1 MKRYLLTLLIVLAG
15 TLSAKAISYNEAR
28 DRAWFL
34 TDKMAYELNLTP
46 DQYDRVYQVNL
57 DYFMS
62 IAYEADCYGVYWNYR
77 DTDLRYILWDWQYRL
92 YVTLDY
98 FYRPI
103 RWIRSAWHYP
113 ICDHYRY
120 GYYYY
125 ERPRVYVSYHGCN
138 WKRRGH
144 NDVSPYKG
152 WRAERGPGMR
162 DRYDNNRP
170 GGRPGTHNEPGRPS
184 NGRYDG
190 NHNNKGEHADRGN
203 NDNKGGRV
211 DRGNTDNKGGRV
223 DRGNNDNKG
232 EHADRGNR
240 SNSDRNVSTTPNRDR
255 NVNTTPN
262 RDRNVNTTP
271 NRDRNVGTTPSRDR
285 NTTTSPSRDRNVSTT
300 PSRNSNRGGTVSSP
314 SRNQNNGSSNR
325 SSNRSSGRSF
335 GR

>member
-103 RWIRSAWHYP
+103 RWIRAAWHYP

-223 DRGNNDNKG
+223 DRNDHG
-232 EHADRGNR
+232 
-240 SNSDRNVSTTPNRDR
+240 SS
-255 NVNTTPN
+255 
-262 RDRNVNTTP
+262 
-271 NRDRNVGTTPSRDR
+271 RDRNVGTMPGRDR
-285 NTTTSPSRDRNVSTT
+285 STTTTKPSRDRNVGTMPSRNNNVTFNRNRNTNSGAVST
-300 PSRNSNRGGTVSSP
+300 PSRNSNN
-314 SRNQNNGSSNR
+314 RNSGNSNH
-325 SSNRSSGRSF
+325 SSGRSF

>member
-77 DTDLRYILWDWQYRL
+77 ETDLRYILWDWQYRL

-103 RWIRSAWHYP
+103 RWIRAAWHYP

-144 NDVSPYKG
+144 NDVSPYRG

-170 GGRPGTHNEPGRPS
+170 GGRPGTHNEPSRPS

-190 NHNNKGEHADRGN
+190 NHNNKGGHADRGN
-203 NDNKGGRV
+203 HNNKDG
-211 DRGNTDNKGGRV
+211 
-223 DRGNNDNKG
+223 
-232 EHADRGNR
+232 HADRGNR
-240 SNSDRNVSTTPNRDR
+240 GNSDRNIGTMPGRDRSTT
-255 NVNTTPN
+255 TTKPS
-262 RDRNVNTTP
+262 
-271 NRDRNVGTTPSRDR
+271 RDRNVGTMPSRNNNVTFNRNR
-285 NTTTSPSRDRNVSTT
+285 NTNSGAVST
-300 PSRNSNRGGTVSSP
+300 PSRNSNN
-314 SRNQNNGSSNR
+314 RNSGN
-325 SSNRSSGRSF
+325 SNRSSGRSF

>member
-34 TDKMAYELNLTP
+34 TAKMAYELNLTP

-103 RWIRSAWHYP
+103 RWIRAAWHYP

-144 NDVSPYKG
+144 NDVSPYRG

-170 GGRPGTHNEPGRPS
+170 GGRPGTHNEPSRPS

-190 NHNNKGEHADRGN
+190 NHNNKGGHADRGN
-203 NDNKGGRV
+203 HNNKDG
-211 DRGNTDNKGGRV
+211 
-223 DRGNNDNKG
+223 
-232 EHADRGNR
+232 HADRGNR
-240 SNSDRNVSTTPNRDR
+240 GNSDRNVGTMPGRDRSTT
-255 NVNTTPN
+255 TTKPS
-262 RDRNVNTTP
+262 
-271 NRDRNVGTTPSRDR
+271 RDRNVGTMPSRNNNVTFNRNR
-285 NTTTSPSRDRNVSTT
+285 NTNSGAVST
-300 PSRNSNRGGTVSSP
+300 PSRNSNN
-314 SRNQNNGSSNR
+314 RNSGN
-325 SSNRSSGRSF
+325 SNRSSGRSF

>member
-103 RWIRSAWHYP
+103 RWIRAAWHYP

-144 NDVSPYKG
+144 NDVSPYRG

-170 GGRPGTHNEPGRPS
+170 GGRPGTHNEPSRPS

-190 NHNNKGEHADRGN
+190 NHNNKGGHADRGN
-203 NDNKGGRV
+203 HNNKDGH
-211 DRGNTDNKGGRV
+211 T
-223 DRGNNDNKG
+223 
-232 EHADRGNR
+232 DRGNR
-240 SNSDRNVSTTPNRDR
+240 GNSDRNVGTMPGRDRSTT
-255 NVNTTPN
+255 TTKPS
-262 RDRNVNTTP
+262 
-271 NRDRNVGTTPSRDR
+271 RDRNVGTMPSRNNNVTFNRNR
-285 NTTTSPSRDRNVSTT
+285 NTNSGAVST
-300 PSRNSNRGGTVSSP
+300 PSRNSNN
-314 SRNQNNGSSNR
+314 RNSGNSNH
-325 SSNRSSGRSF
+325 SSGRSF

>member
-103 RWIRSAWHYP
+103 RWIRAAWHYP

-144 NDVSPYKG
+144 NDVSPYRG

-170 GGRPGTHNEPGRPS
+170 GGRPGTHNEPSRPS
-184 NGRYDG
+184 NGRYT
-190 NHNNKGEHADRGN
+190 
-203 NDNKGGRV
+203 DNKGGRV

-223 DRGNNDNKG
+223 VRNDHG
-232 EHADRGNR
+232 
-240 SNSDRNVSTTPNRDR
+240 SS
-255 NVNTTPN
+255 
-262 RDRNVNTTP
+262 
-271 NRDRNVGTTPSRDR
+271 RDRNVGTMPGRDR
-285 NTTTSPSRDRNVSTT
+285 STTTTKPSRDRNVGTMPSRNNNVTFNRNRNTNSGAVST
-300 PSRNSNRGGTVSSP
+300 PSRNSNN
-314 SRNQNNGSSNR
+314 RNSGN
-325 SSNRSSGRSF
+325 SNRSSGRSF

>member
-103 RWIRSAWHYP
+103 RWIRAAWHYP

-144 NDVSPYKG
+144 NDVSPYRG

-170 GGRPGTHNEPGRPS
+170 GGRPGTHNEPSRPS

-190 NHNNKGEHADRGN
+190 
-203 NDNKGGRV
+203 NKGGRV
-211 DRGNTDNKGGRV
+211 DRGNTDNKGG
-223 DRGNNDNKG
+223 
-232 EHADRGNR
+232 HADRGNR
-240 SNSDRNVSTTPNRDR
+240 GNSDR

-271 NRDRNVGTTPSRDR
+271 SRDR
-285 NTTTSPSRDRNVSTT
+285 NTTTRPSRDRNVSTT
-300 PSRNSNRGGTVSSP
+300 PSRNSNRGGTVNSP
-314 SRNQNNGSSNR
+314 SRNQNNR

>member
-103 RWIRSAWHYP
+103 RWIRAAWHYP

-144 NDVSPYKG
+144 NDVSPYRG

-170 GGRPGTHNEPGRPS
+170 GGRPGTHNEPSRPS

-190 NHNNKGEHADRGN
+190 NHN
-203 NDNKGGRV
+203 NKGGRV

-223 DRGNNDNKG
+223 VRNDHG
-232 EHADRGNR
+232 
-240 SNSDRNVSTTPNRDR
+240 SS
-255 NVNTTPN
+255 
-262 RDRNVNTTP
+262 
-271 NRDRNVGTTPSRDR
+271 RDRNVGTMPGRDR
-285 NTTTSPSRDRNVSTT
+285 STTTTKPSRDRNVGTMPSRNNNVTFNRNHNTNSGAVST
-300 PSRNSNRGGTVSSP
+300 PSRNSNN
-314 SRNQNNGSSNR
+314 RNSGN
-325 SSNRSSGRSF
+325 SNRSSGRSF

>member
-103 RWIRSAWHYP
+103 RWIRAAWHYP

-144 NDVSPYKG
+144 NDVSPYRG

-170 GGRPGTHNEPGRPS
+170 GGRPGTHNEPSRPS

-190 NHNNKGEHADRGN
+190 NHN
-203 NDNKGGRV
+203 NKGGRV

-223 DRGNNDNKG
+223 VRNDHG
-232 EHADRGNR
+232 
-240 SNSDRNVSTTPNRDR
+240 SS
-255 NVNTTPN
+255 
-262 RDRNVNTTP
+262 
-271 NRDRNVGTTPSRDR
+271 RDRNVGTMPGRDR
-285 NTTTSPSRDRNVSTT
+285 STTTTKPSRDRNVGTMPSRNNNVTFNRDRNTNSGAVST
-300 PSRNSNRGGTVSSP
+300 PSRNSNN
-314 SRNQNNGSSNR
+314 RNSGNSNKEK
-325 SSNRSSGRSF
+325 
-335 GR
+335 

>member
-1 MKRYLLTLLIVLAG
+1 MKRYLLTLLIVLTG
-15 TLSAKAISYNEAR
+15 TLSAKALSYSEAR

-62 IAYEADCYGVYWNYR
+62 IAYESDCYGHYWSYR
-77 DTDLRYILWDWQYRL
+77 DTDLRFILWDWQYRL

-103 RWIRSAWHYP
+103 RWVRSAWHYP

-152 WRAERGPGMR
+152 WRADRGPGMR

-170 GGRPGTHNEPGRPS
+170 GGRPATHNEPTRPS

-190 NHNNKGEHADRGN
+190 NHN
-203 NDNKGGRV
+203 NKGGRV

-223 DRGNNDNKG
+223 DRN
-232 EHADRGNR
+232 DRG
-240 SNSDRNVSTTPNRDR
+240 SS
-255 NVNTTPN
+255 
-262 RDRNVNTTP
+262 
-271 NRDRNVGTTPSRDR
+271 RDRNVGTMPSRERSTTTTRPSRERNVGTMPSRNNNVTLNRDR
-285 NTTTSPSRDRNVSTT
+285 NTKGS
-300 PSRNSNRGGTVSSP
+300 TVSSP
-314 SRNQNNGSSNR
+314 SRSNNS
-325 SSNRSSGRSF
+325 RSSGRSF

>member
-15 TLSAKAISYNEAR
+15 TLSAKALSYSEAR

-62 IAYEADCYGVYWNYR
+62 IAYESDCYGHYWNYR
-77 DTDLRYILWDWQYRL
+77 DTDLRFILWDWQYRL

-103 RWIRSAWHYP
+103 RWVRSAWHYP

-152 WRAERGPGMR
+152 WRADRGPGMR

-170 GGRPGTHNEPGRPS
+170 GGRPGTHNEPTRPS

-190 NHNNKGEHADRGN
+190 NHN
-203 NDNKGGRV
+203 NKGGRV

-223 DRGNNDNKG
+223 DRN
-232 EHADRGNR
+232 DRG
-240 SNSDRNVSTTPNRDR
+240 SS
-255 NVNTTPN
+255 
-262 RDRNVNTTP
+262 
-271 NRDRNVGTTPSRDR
+271 RDRNVGTTTNRERSTTTTRPSRER
-285 NTTTSPSRDRNVSTT
+285 NVGTMPSRNNNVTFNRDHSTNRGAVST
-300 PSRNSNRGGTVSSP
+300 PSRNSNN
-314 SRNQNNGSSNR
+314 RNSGN
-325 SSNRSSGRSF
+325 SNRSSGRSF

>member
-1 MKRYLLTLLIVLAG
+1 MKRYLLTLLIILAG

-103 RWIRSAWHYP
+103 RWIRAAWHYP

-144 NDVSPYKG
+144 NDVSPYRG

-170 GGRPGTHNEPGRPS
+170 GGRPGTHNEPSRPS

-190 NHNNKGEHADRGN
+190 
-203 NDNKGGRV
+203 NKGGRV

-223 DRGNNDNKG
+223 DRGNTDNKG
-232 EHADRGNR
+232 GHTDRGNR
-240 SNSDRNVSTTPNRDR
+240 GNSDR

-271 NRDRNVGTTPSRDR
+271 SRDR
-285 NTTTSPSRDRNVSTT
+285 NTTTRPSRDRNVSTT

-314 SRNQNNGSSNR
+314 SRNQNNR
-325 SSNRSSGRSF
+325 SSNSSGGRSF

>member
-1 MKRYLLTLLIVLAG
+1 MKRYLLTLLIILAG

-103 RWIRSAWHYP
+103 RWIRAAWHYP

-144 NDVSPYKG
+144 NDVSPYRG

-170 GGRPGTHNEPGRPS
+170 GGRPGTHNEPSRPS

-190 NHNNKGEHADRGN
+190 NHNNKGGHADRGN
-203 NDNKGGRV
+203 HNNKDG
-211 DRGNTDNKGGRV
+211 
-223 DRGNNDNKG
+223 
-232 EHADRGNR
+232 HADRGNR
-240 SNSDRNVSTTPNRDR
+240 GNSDRNVGTMPGRDRSTT
-255 NVNTTPN
+255 TTKPS
-262 RDRNVNTTP
+262 
-271 NRDRNVGTTPSRDR
+271 RDRNVGTMPSRNNNVTFNRNR
-285 NTTTSPSRDRNVSTT
+285 NTNSGAVST
-300 PSRNSNRGGTVSSP
+300 PSRNSNN
-314 SRNQNNGSSNR
+314 RNSGNSNH
-325 SSNRSSGRSF
+325 SSGRSF

>member
-103 RWIRSAWHYP
+103 RWIRAAWHYP

-144 NDVSPYKG
+144 NDVSPYRG

-170 GGRPGTHNEPGRPS
+170 GGRPGTHNEPSRPS

-190 NHNNKGEHADRGN
+190 NHNNKGGHADRVNHN
-203 NDNKGGRV
+203 NKDG
-211 DRGNTDNKGGRV
+211 
-223 DRGNNDNKG
+223 
-232 EHADRGNR
+232 HADRVNR
-240 SNSDRNVSTTPNRDR
+240 GNSDRNVNTTPNSDRNVGTTPNRDR
-255 NVNTTPN
+255 NVS
-262 RDRNVNTTP
+262 
-271 NRDRNVGTTPSRDR
+271 TTPSRDR
-285 NTTTSPSRDRNVSTT
+285 NTTTRPSRDRNVSTT

-314 SRNQNNGSSNR
+314 SRNQNNR
-325 SSNRSSGRSF
+325 SSNRSGGRSF

>member
-15 TLSAKAISYNEAR
+15 TLSAKALSYSEAR

-57 DYFMS
+57 DYFLS
-62 IAYEADCYGVYWNYR
+62 IACESDCHSRYWHYR
-77 DTDLRYILWDWQYRL
+77 DTDLRFILWDWQYRL

-103 RWIRSAWHYP
+103 RWVRAAWHYP

-125 ERPRVYVSYHGCN
+125 ERPRVYVSYKGCS

-152 WRAERGPGMR
+152 WRADRGPGMR

-170 GGRPGTHNEPGRPS
+170 GGRPGTHNEPTRPH

-190 NHNNKGEHADRGN
+190 NHN
-203 NDNKGGRV
+203 NKGGRV

-223 DRGNNDNKG
+223 DRNDQ
-232 EHADRGNR
+232 NR
-240 SNSDRNVSTTPNRDR
+240 N
-255 NVNTTPN
+255 
-262 RDRNVNTTP
+262 
-271 NRDRNVGTTPSRDR
+271 RNVGTTTTRERSTTTTRPSRERNVGTMPSRNNNVTLNRDR
-285 NTTTSPSRDRNVSTT
+285 NTKGS
-300 PSRNSNRGGTVSSP
+300 TVSSP
-314 SRNQNNGSSNR
+314 SRSN
-325 SSNRSSGRSF
+325 SNRSSGRRF

>member
-103 RWIRSAWHYP
+103 RWIRAAWHYP

-144 NDVSPYKG
+144 NDVSPYRG

-170 GGRPGTHNEPGRPS
+170 GGRPGTHNEPSRPN

-190 NHNNKGEHADRGN
+190 NHNNKDG
-203 NDNKGGRV
+203 
-211 DRGNTDNKGGRV
+211 
-223 DRGNNDNKG
+223 
-232 EHADRGNR
+232 HADRGNR
-240 SNSDRNVSTTPNRDR
+240 SNSDRNVGTMPGRDRSTT
-255 NVNTTPN
+255 TTKPS
-262 RDRNVNTTP
+262 
-271 NRDRNVGTTPSRDR
+271 RDRNVGTMPSRNNNVTFNRNR
-285 NTTTSPSRDRNVSTT
+285 NTNSGAVST
-300 PSRNSNRGGTVSSP
+300 PSRNSNN
-314 SRNQNNGSSNR
+314 RNSGNSNR
-325 SSNRSSGRSF
+325 SSVRSF

>member
-103 RWIRSAWHYP
+103 RWIRAAWHYP

-144 NDVSPYKG
+144 NDVSPYRG

-170 GGRPGTHNEPGRPS
+170 SGRPGTHNEPSRPS

-190 NHNNKGEHADRGN
+190 
-203 NDNKGGRV
+203 NKGGRV

-223 DRGNNDNKG
+223 DRGNTDNKG
-232 EHADRGNR
+232 GHADRGNR
-240 SNSDRNVSTTPNRDR
+240 GNSDR

-271 NRDRNVGTTPSRDR
+271 SRDR
-285 NTTTSPSRDRNVSTT
+285 NTTTRPSRDRNVSTT

-314 SRNQNNGSSNR
+314 SRNQNNR
-325 SSNRSSGRSF
+325 SSNRSGGRSF

>member
-103 RWIRSAWHYP
+103 RWIRAAWHYP

-144 NDVSPYKG
+144 NDVSPYRG

-170 GGRPGTHNEPGRPS
+170 GGRPGTHNEPSRPS

-190 NHNNKGEHADRGN
+190 NHN
-203 NDNKGGRV
+203 NKGGRV

-223 DRGNNDNKG
+223 VRNDHG
-232 EHADRGNR
+232 
-240 SNSDRNVSTTPNRDR
+240 SS
-255 NVNTTPN
+255 
-262 RDRNVNTTP
+262 
-271 NRDRNVGTTPSRDR
+271 RDRNVGTMPGRDR
-285 NTTTSPSRDRNVSTT
+285 STTTTKPSRDRNVGTMPSRNNNVTFNRNRNTNSGAVST
-300 PSRNSNRGGTVSSP
+300 PSRNSNN
-314 SRNQNNGSSNR
+314 RNSGN
-325 SSNRSSGRSF
+325 SNRSSGRSF

>member
-103 RWIRSAWHYP
+103 RWIRAAWHYP

-144 NDVSPYKG
+144 NDVSPYRG

-170 GGRPGTHNEPGRPS
+170 SGRPGTHNEPSRSS

-190 NHNNKGEHADRGN
+190 NHNNKGGHADRGN
-203 NDNKGGRV
+203 HNNKDG
-211 DRGNTDNKGGRV
+211 
-223 DRGNNDNKG
+223 
-232 EHADRGNR
+232 HADRGNR
-240 SNSDRNVSTTPNRDR
+240 GNSDRNVGTMPGRDRSTT
-255 NVNTTPN
+255 TTKPS
-262 RDRNVNTTP
+262 
-271 NRDRNVGTTPSRDR
+271 RDRNVGTMPSRNNNVTFNRNR
-285 NTTTSPSRDRNVSTT
+285 NTNSGAVST
-300 PSRNSNRGGTVSSP
+300 PSRNSNN
-314 SRNQNNGSSNR
+314 RNSGNSNH
-325 SSNRSSGRSF
+325 SSGRSF

>member
-103 RWIRSAWHYP
+103 RWIRAAWHYP

-144 NDVSPYKG
+144 NDISPYRG

-170 GGRPGTHNEPGRPS
+170 GGRPGTHNEPSRPS

-190 NHNNKGEHADRGN
+190 NHNNKGGHADRGHHN
-203 NDNKGGRV
+203 NKDG
-211 DRGNTDNKGGRV
+211 
-223 DRGNNDNKG
+223 
-232 EHADRGNR
+232 HADRGNR
-240 SNSDRNVSTTPNRDR
+240 GNSDRNVNTTPNSDRNVGTTPNRDR
-255 NVNTTPN
+255 NVS
-262 RDRNVNTTP
+262 
-271 NRDRNVGTTPSRDR
+271 TTPSRDR
-285 NTTTSPSRDRNVSTT
+285 NTTTRPSRDRNVSTT

-314 SRNQNNGSSNR
+314 SRNQNNR
-325 SSNRSSGRSF
+325 SSNSSGGRSF

>member
-103 RWIRSAWHYP
+103 RWIRAAWHYP

-144 NDVSPYKG
+144 NDVSPYRG

-170 GGRPGTHNEPGRPS
+170 GGRPGTHNEPSRPS

-190 NHNNKGEHADRGN
+190 NHNNKGGRADRGN
-203 NDNKGGRV
+203 HNNKDG
-211 DRGNTDNKGGRV
+211 
-223 DRGNNDNKG
+223 
-232 EHADRGNR
+232 HADRGNR
-240 SNSDRNVSTTPNRDR
+240 GNSDRNVGTMPGRDRSTT
-255 NVNTTPN
+255 TTKPS
-262 RDRNVNTTP
+262 
-271 NRDRNVGTTPSRDR
+271 RDRNVGTMPSRNNNVTFNRNR
-285 NTTTSPSRDRNVSTT
+285 NTNSGAVST
-300 PSRNSNRGGTVSSP
+300 PSRNSNN
-314 SRNQNNGSSNR
+314 RNSGNSNH
-325 SSNRSSGRSF
+325 SSGRSF

>member
-103 RWIRSAWHYP
+103 RWIRAAWHYP

-144 NDVSPYKG
+144 NDVSPYRG

-170 GGRPGTHNEPGRPS
+170 GGRPGTHNEPSRPS

-190 NHNNKGEHADRGN
+190 NHNNKGGHADRGN
-203 NDNKGGRV
+203 HNNKDGHA
-211 DRGNTDNKGGRV
+211 DRGNHNNKDG
-223 DRGNNDNKG
+223 
-232 EHADRGNR
+232 HADRGNR
-240 SNSDRNVSTTPNRDR
+240 GNSDRNVGTMPGRDRSTT
-255 NVNTTPN
+255 TTKPS
-262 RDRNVNTTP
+262 
-271 NRDRNVGTTPSRDR
+271 RDRNVGTMPSRNNNVTFNRNR
-285 NTTTSPSRDRNVSTT
+285 NTNSGAVST
-300 PSRNSNRGGTVSSP
+300 PSRNSNN
-314 SRNQNNGSSNR
+314 RNSGN
-325 SSNRSSGRSF
+325 SNRSSGRSF

>member
-103 RWIRSAWHYP
+103 RWIRAAWHYP

-144 NDVSPYKG
+144 NDISPYRG

-170 GGRPGTHNEPGRPS
+170 GGRPGTHNEPSRPS

-190 NHNNKGEHADRGN
+190 NHNNKGGHVDRGN
-203 NDNKGGRV
+203 NDNKGG
-211 DRGNTDNKGGRV
+211 
-223 DRGNNDNKG
+223 
-232 EHADRGNR
+232 HADRGNR
-240 SNSDRNVSTTPNRDR
+240 GNSDRNVNTTPNSDRNVGTTPNRDR
-255 NVNTTPN
+255 NVS
-262 RDRNVNTTP
+262 
-271 NRDRNVGTTPSRDR
+271 TTPSRDR
-285 NTTTSPSRDRNVSTT
+285 NTTTRPSRDRNVSTT

-314 SRNQNNGSSNR
+314 SRNQNNR
-325 SSNRSSGRSF
+325 SSNRSGGRSF

>member
-1 MKRYLLTLLIVLAG
+1 MKRYLLTLLIVLTG
-15 TLSAKAISYNEAR
+15 TLSAKALSYSEAR

-62 IAYEADCYGVYWNYR
+62 IAYESDCYGHYWSYR
-77 DTDLRYILWDWQYRL
+77 DTDLRFILWDWQYRL

-103 RWIRSAWHYP
+103 RWVRTAWHYP

-152 WRAERGPGMR
+152 WRADRGPGMR

-170 GGRPGTHNEPGRPS
+170 GGRPATHNEPTRPS

-190 NHNNKGEHADRGN
+190 NHN
-203 NDNKGGRV
+203 NKGGRV

-223 DRGNNDNKG
+223 DRN
-232 EHADRGNR
+232 DRG
-240 SNSDRNVSTTPNRDR
+240 SS
-255 NVNTTPN
+255 
-262 RDRNVNTTP
+262 
-271 NRDRNVGTTPSRDR
+271 RDRNVGTMPSRDR
-285 NTTTSPSRDRNVSTT
+285 STTTTKPSRDRNVGTMPSRNNNVTFNRNRNTNSGAVST
-300 PSRNSNRGGTVSSP
+300 PSRNSNN
-314 SRNQNNGSSNR
+314 RNSGN
-325 SSNRSSGRSF
+325 SNRSSGRSF

>member
-103 RWIRSAWHYP
+103 RWIRAAWHYP

-144 NDVSPYKG
+144 NDVSPYRG

-170 GGRPGTHNEPGRPS
+170 GGRPGTHNESTRPN

-190 NHNNKGEHADRGN
+190 NH
-203 NDNKGGRV
+203 
-211 DRGNTDNKGGRV
+211 DNKGGRV

-232 EHADRGNR
+232 GRVNRDDRG
-240 SNSDRNVSTTPNRDR
+240 S
-255 NVNTTPN
+255 
-262 RDRNVNTTP
+262 
-271 NRDRNVGTTPSRDR
+271 SRDR
-285 NTTTSPSRDRNVSTT
+285 NIGTTTNNNRSTTTRPSRERNVSTT
-300 PSRNSNRGGTVSSP
+300 PSRNSNRGGTVSTP
-314 SRNQNNGSSNR
+314 SRSQNSG

>member
-15 TLSAKAISYNEAR
+15 TLSTKAISYNEAR

-103 RWIRSAWHYP
+103 RWIRAAWHYP

-144 NDVSPYKG
+144 NDVSPYRG

-170 GGRPGTHNEPGRPS
+170 GGRPGTHNEPSRPS

-190 NHNNKGEHADRGN
+190 NHNNKGGHADRGN
-203 NDNKGGRV
+203 TDNKGGRV
-211 DRGNTDNKGGRV
+211 DRGNTDNKGG
-223 DRGNNDNKG
+223 
-232 EHADRGNR
+232 HADRGNR
-240 SNSDRNVSTTPNRDR
+240 GNSDR

-262 RDRNVNTTP
+262 SDRNVN
-271 NRDRNVGTTPSRDR
+271 TTPSRDR
-285 NTTTSPSRDRNVSTT
+285 NTTTRPSRDRNVSTT

-314 SRNQNNGSSNR
+314 SRNQNNR
-325 SSNRSSGRSF
+325 SSNSSGGRSF

>member
-103 RWIRSAWHYP
+103 RWIRAAWHYP

-144 NDVSPYKG
+144 NDVSPYRG

-170 GGRPGTHNEPGRPS
+170 SGRPGTHNEPSRPS

-190 NHNNKGEHADRGN
+190 NHNNKGGHADRGN
-203 NDNKGGRV
+203 HNNKDG
-211 DRGNTDNKGGRV
+211 
-223 DRGNNDNKG
+223 
-232 EHADRGNR
+232 HADRGNR
-240 SNSDRNVSTTPNRDR
+240 GNSDRNVGTMPSRDRSTT
-255 NVNTTPN
+255 TTKPS
-262 RDRNVNTTP
+262 
-271 NRDRNVGTTPSRDR
+271 RDRNVGTMPSRNNNVTFNRNR
-285 NTTTSPSRDRNVSTT
+285 NTNSGAVST
-300 PSRNSNRGGTVSSP
+300 PSRNSNN
-314 SRNQNNGSSNR
+314 RNSGN
-325 SSNRSSGRSF
+325 SNRSSGRRF

>member
-77 DTDLRYILWDWQYRL
+77 ETDLRYILWDWQYRL

-103 RWIRSAWHYP
+103 RWIRAAWHYP

-144 NDVSPYKG
+144 NDVSPYRG

-170 GGRPGTHNEPGRPS
+170 GGRPGTHNEPSRPS

-190 NHNNKGEHADRGN
+190 NHNNKGGHADRGN
-203 NDNKGGRV
+203 HNNKDG
-211 DRGNTDNKGGRV
+211 
-223 DRGNNDNKG
+223 
-232 EHADRGNR
+232 HADRGNR
-240 SNSDRNVSTTPNRDR
+240 GNSDR

-262 RDRNVNTTP
+262 SDRNVN
-271 NRDRNVGTTPSRDR
+271 TTPSRDR
-285 NTTTSPSRDRNVSTT
+285 NTTTRPSRDRNVSTT

-314 SRNQNNGSSNR
+314 SRNQNNR

>member
-77 DTDLRYILWDWQYRL
+77 DTDLRYILWDGQYRL

-103 RWIRSAWHYP
+103 RWIRAAWHYP

-144 NDVSPYKG
+144 NDVSPYRG

-162 DRYDNNRP
+162 ARYDNNRP
-170 GGRPGTHNEPGRPS
+170 GGRPGTHNEPSRPS

-190 NHNNKGEHADRGN
+190 NHN
-203 NDNKGGRV
+203 NKGGRV

-223 DRGNNDNKG
+223 VRNDHG
-232 EHADRGNR
+232 
-240 SNSDRNVSTTPNRDR
+240 SS
-255 NVNTTPN
+255 
-262 RDRNVNTTP
+262 
-271 NRDRNVGTTPSRDR
+271 RDRNVGTMPGRDR
-285 NTTTSPSRDRNVSTT
+285 STTTTKPSRDRNVGTMPSRNNNVTFNRNRNTNSGAVST
-300 PSRNSNRGGTVSSP
+300 PSRNSNN
-314 SRNQNNGSSNR
+314 RNSGN
-325 SSNRSSGRSF
+325 SNRSSGRSF

>member
-103 RWIRSAWHYP
+103 RWIRAAWHYP

-144 NDVSPYKG
+144 NDVSPYRG

-170 GGRPGTHNEPGRPS
+170 GGRPGTHNEPSRPS

-190 NHNNKGEHADRGN
+190 NHNNKGGHADRGN
-203 NDNKGGRV
+203 HNNKDG
-211 DRGNTDNKGGRV
+211 
-223 DRGNNDNKG
+223 
-232 EHADRGNR
+232 HADRGNR
-240 SNSDRNVSTTPNRDR
+240 GNSDR

-271 NRDRNVGTTPSRDR
+271 SRDR
-285 NTTTSPSRDRNVSTT
+285 NTTTRPSRDRNVSTT

-314 SRNQNNGSSNR
+314 SRNQNNR
-325 SSNRSSGRSF
+325 SSNRSGGRSF

>member
-103 RWIRSAWHYP
+103 RWIRAAWHYP

-144 NDVSPYKG
+144 NDVSPYRG

-162 DRYDNNRP
+162 DRYDNNRL
-170 GGRPGTHNEPGRPS
+170 GG
-184 NGRYDG
+184 YDG
-190 NHNNKGEHADRGN
+190 NHN
-203 NDNKGGRV
+203 NKGGRV

-223 DRGNNDNKG
+223 VRNDRG
-232 EHADRGNR
+232 
-240 SNSDRNVSTTPNRDR
+240 SS
-255 NVNTTPN
+255 
-262 RDRNVNTTP
+262 
-271 NRDRNVGTTPSRDR
+271 RDRNVGTMPSRDR
-285 NTTTSPSRDRNVSTT
+285 STTTTKPSRDRNVGTMPSRNNNVTFNRNRNTNSGAVST
-300 PSRNSNRGGTVSSP
+300 PSRNSNN
-314 SRNQNNGSSNR
+314 RNSGNSNR
-325 SSNRSSGRSF
+325 SSVRSF

>member
-1 MKRYLLTLLIVLAG
+1 MKRYLLTLLIILAG

-77 DTDLRYILWDWQYRL
+77 ETDLRYILWDWQYRL

-103 RWIRSAWHYP
+103 RWIRAAWHYP

-144 NDVSPYKG
+144 NDVSPYRG

-170 GGRPGTHNEPGRPS
+170 GGRPGTHNEPSRPS

-190 NHNNKGEHADRGN
+190 NHN
-203 NDNKGGRV
+203 NKGGRV

-223 DRGNNDNKG
+223 VRNDHG
-232 EHADRGNR
+232 
-240 SNSDRNVSTTPNRDR
+240 SS
-255 NVNTTPN
+255 
-262 RDRNVNTTP
+262 
-271 NRDRNVGTTPSRDR
+271 RDRNVGTMPGRDR
-285 NTTTSPSRDRNVSTT
+285 STTTTKPSRDRNVGTMPSRNNNVTFNRNRNTNSGAVST
-300 PSRNSNRGGTVSSP
+300 PSRNSNN
-314 SRNQNNGSSNR
+314 RNSGN
-325 SSNRSSGRSF
+325 SNRSSGRSF

>member
-15 TLSAKAISYNEAR
+15 TLSAKAISYSEAR

-57 DYFMS
+57 DYFLS
-62 IAYEADCYGVYWNYR
+62 IACESDCHSRYWHYR
-77 DTDLRYILWDWQYRL
+77 DTDLRFILWDWQYRL

-103 RWIRSAWHYP
+103 RWVRAAWHYP

-144 NDVSPYKG
+144 NDVSPYRG

-170 GGRPGTHNEPGRPS
+170 GGRPGTHNEATRPN

-190 NHNNKGEHADRGN
+190 NH
-203 NDNKGGRV
+203 
-211 DRGNTDNKGGRV
+211 DNKGGRV

-232 EHADRGNR
+232 GRVNRGNNDNKGGRVNRDDRG
-240 SNSDRNVSTTPNRDR
+240 S
-255 NVNTTPN
+255 
-262 RDRNVNTTP
+262 
-271 NRDRNVGTTPSRDR
+271 SRDR
-285 NTTTSPSRDRNVSTT
+285 NIGTTTNNNRSTTTRPSRERNVSTT
-300 PSRNSNRGGTVSSP
+300 PSRNSNRGGTVSTP
-314 SRNQNNGSSNR
+314 SRSQNSG

>member
-15 TLSAKAISYNEAR
+15 TLSAKALSYNEAR

-103 RWIRSAWHYP
+103 RWIRAAWHYP

-144 NDVSPYKG
+144 NDVSPYRG

-170 GGRPGTHNEPGRPS
+170 GGRPGTHNEPSRPS

-190 NHNNKGEHADRGN
+190 
-203 NDNKGGRV
+203 NKGGRV
-211 DRGNTDNKGGRV
+211 DRGNTDNKGG
-223 DRGNNDNKG
+223 
-232 EHADRGNR
+232 HADRGNR
-240 SNSDRNVSTTPNRDR
+240 GNSDR

-271 NRDRNVGTTPSRDR
+271 SRDR
-285 NTTTSPSRDRNVSTT
+285 NTTTRPSRDRNVSTT
-300 PSRNSNRGGTVSSP
+300 PSRNSNRGGTVNSP
-314 SRNQNNGSSNR
+314 SRNQNNR

>member
-77 DTDLRYILWDWQYRL
+77 ETDLRYILWDWQYRL

-103 RWIRSAWHYP
+103 RWIRAAWHYP

-144 NDVSPYKG
+144 NDVSPYRG

-170 GGRPGTHNEPGRPS
+170 GGRPGTHNEPSRPS

-190 NHNNKGEHADRGN
+190 
-203 NDNKGGRV
+203 NKGGRV

-223 DRGNNDNKG
+223 DRGNTDNKG
-232 EHADRGNR
+232 RHADRGNR
-240 SNSDRNVSTTPNRDR
+240 GNSDR

-262 RDRNVNTTP
+262 RDRN
-271 NRDRNVGTTPSRDR
+271 
-285 NTTTSPSRDRNVSTT
+285 TTTRPSRDRNVSTT
-300 PSRNSNRGGTVSSP
+300 PSRNSNRGGTVNSP
-314 SRNQNNGSSNR
+314 SRNQNNR
-325 SSNRSSGRSF
+325 SSNRSGGRSF

>member
-1 MKRYLLTLLIVLAG
+1 MKRYLLPLLIVLAG

-103 RWIRSAWHYP
+103 RWIRAAWHYP

-144 NDVSPYKG
+144 NDVSPYRG

-170 GGRPGTHNEPGRPS
+170 SGRPGTHNEPSRPS

-190 NHNNKGEHADRGN
+190 NHNNKGGHADRGN
-203 NDNKGGRV
+203 HNNKDG
-211 DRGNTDNKGGRV
+211 
-223 DRGNNDNKG
+223 
-232 EHADRGNR
+232 HADRGNR
-240 SNSDRNVSTTPNRDR
+240 GNSDRNVGTMPGRDRSTT
-255 NVNTTPN
+255 TTKPS
-262 RDRNVNTTP
+262 
-271 NRDRNVGTTPSRDR
+271 RDRNVGTMPSRNNNVTFNRNR
-285 NTTTSPSRDRNVSTT
+285 NTNSGAVST
-300 PSRNSNRGGTVSSP
+300 PSRNSNN
-314 SRNQNNGSSNR
+314 RNSGN
-325 SSNRSSGRSF
+325 SNRSSGRSF

>member
-103 RWIRSAWHYP
+103 RWIRAAWHYP

-144 NDVSPYKG
+144 NDISPYRG

-170 GGRPGTHNEPGRPS
+170 GGRPGTHNEPSRPS

-190 NHNNKGEHADRGN
+190 NHNNKGGHADRGN
-203 NDNKGGRV
+203 HNNKDG
-211 DRGNTDNKGGRV
+211 
-223 DRGNNDNKG
+223 
-232 EHADRGNR
+232 HADRGNR
-240 SNSDRNVSTTPNRDR
+240 SNSDRNVGTMPGRDRSTT
-255 NVNTTPN
+255 TTKPS
-262 RDRNVNTTP
+262 
-271 NRDRNVGTTPSRDR
+271 RDRNVGTMPSRNNNVTFNRNR
-285 NTTTSPSRDRNVSTT
+285 NTNSGAVST
-300 PSRNSNRGGTVSSP
+300 PSRNSNN
-314 SRNQNNGSSNR
+314 RNSGN
-325 SSNRSSGRSF
+325 SNRSSGRSF

>member
-1 MKRYLLTLLIVLAG
+1 MKRYLLTLLIILAG

-103 RWIRSAWHYP
+103 RWIRAAWHYP

-144 NDVSPYKG
+144 NDVSPYRG

-170 GGRPGTHNEPGRPS
+170 GGRPGTHNEPSRPS

-190 NHNNKGEHADRGN
+190 NHNNKGGRADRGN
-203 NDNKGGRV
+203 HNNKDG
-211 DRGNTDNKGGRV
+211 
-223 DRGNNDNKG
+223 
-232 EHADRGNR
+232 HADRGNR
-240 SNSDRNVSTTPNRDR
+240 GNSDRNVGTMPGRDRSTT
-255 NVNTTPN
+255 TTKPS
-262 RDRNVNTTP
+262 
-271 NRDRNVGTTPSRDR
+271 RDRNVGTMPSRNNNVTFNRNR
-285 NTTTSPSRDRNVSTT
+285 NTNSGAVST
-300 PSRNSNRGGTVSSP
+300 PSRNSNN
-314 SRNQNNGSSNR
+314 RNSGN
-325 SSNRSSGRSF
+325 SNRSSGRSF

>member
-103 RWIRSAWHYP
+103 RWIRAAWHYP

-144 NDVSPYKG
+144 NDVSPYRG

-170 GGRPGTHNEPGRPS
+170 GGRPGTHNEPSRPS

-190 NHNNKGEHADRGN
+190 
-203 NDNKGGRV
+203 NKGGRV

-223 DRGNNDNKG
+223 DRN
-232 EHADRGNR
+232 DRG
-240 SNSDRNVSTTPNRDR
+240 SS
-255 NVNTTPN
+255 
-262 RDRNVNTTP
+262 
-271 NRDRNVGTTPSRDR
+271 RDRNVGTMTSRDHS
-285 NTTTSPSRDRNVSTT
+285 TTTTKPSRDRNVGTMPSRNNNVTFNRNRNTNSGAVST
-300 PSRNSNRGGTVSSP
+300 PSRNSNN
-314 SRNQNNGSSNR
+314 RNSGN
-325 SSNRSSGRSF
+325 SNRSSGRSF

>member
-46 DQYDRVYQVNL
+46 EQYDRVYQVNL

-103 RWIRSAWHYP
+103 RWIRAAWHYP

-144 NDVSPYKG
+144 NDVSPYRG

-170 GGRPGTHNEPGRPS
+170 GGRPGTHNEPSRPS

-190 NHNNKGEHADRGN
+190 NHNNKGGHADRGN
-203 NDNKGGRV
+203 HNNKDG
-211 DRGNTDNKGGRV
+211 
-223 DRGNNDNKG
+223 
-232 EHADRGNR
+232 HADRGNR
-240 SNSDRNVSTTPNRDR
+240 GNSDR

-271 NRDRNVGTTPSRDR
+271 SRDR
-285 NTTTSPSRDRNVSTT
+285 NTTTRPSRDRNVSTT

-314 SRNQNNGSSNR
+314 SRNQNNR
-325 SSNRSSGRSF
+325 SSNRSGGRSF

>member
-103 RWIRSAWHYP
+103 RWIRAAWHYP

-144 NDVSPYKG
+144 NDVSPYRG

-170 GGRPGTHNEPGRPS
+170 GGRPGTHNEPSRPS

-190 NHNNKGEHADRGN
+190 NHNNKGGHADRGN
-203 NDNKGGRV
+203 HNNKDG
-211 DRGNTDNKGGRV
+211 
-223 DRGNNDNKG
+223 
-232 EHADRGNR
+232 HADRGNR
-240 SNSDRNVSTTPNRDR
+240 GNSDR

-262 RDRNVNTTP
+262 SDRNVGTTP
-271 NRDRNVGTTPSRDR
+271 NRDRN
-285 NTTTSPSRDRNVSTT
+285 TTTRPSRDRNVSTT

-314 SRNQNNGSSNR
+314 SHNQNNR